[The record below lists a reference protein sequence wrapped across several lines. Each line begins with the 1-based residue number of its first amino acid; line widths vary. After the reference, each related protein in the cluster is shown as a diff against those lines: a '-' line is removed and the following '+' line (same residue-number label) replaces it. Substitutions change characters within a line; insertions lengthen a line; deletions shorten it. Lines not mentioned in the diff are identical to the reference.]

1 MKRRVAILTL
11 VLLPALVAVVGF
23 AADSGLLSF
32 NEPRGA
38 MPRVEGSEPST
49 GGFSSKNVEYKGFL
63 AFDEGGGLPVEDP
76 AVPVNPEL
84 LTATGA
90 NIRGDYL

>member
-1 MKRRVAILTL
+1 MPGATPQAYRHGRPCEEGCDAQMKRRVAILTL

-49 GGFSSKNVEYKGFL
+49 GGFSSKNVEY
-63 AFDEGGGLPVEDP
+63 
-76 AVPVNPEL
+76 
-84 LTATGA
+84 
-90 NIRGDYL
+90 